1 MSRSIDERIVQMTFK
16 NEEFERRAKTT
27 ISTLG
32 KLDTSLNP
40 AKFAKNL
47 SGMQAAS
54 ERLDLTNIAAGLEK
68 VNQGF
73 SIMEQIAIGVFRRIG
88 DQIAGFVSNKIRGF
102 WTSLTQMSDL
112 QMFDVGYKKYND
124 LTASVQTLVNSTGK
138 SVDEIDTYLDRLM
151 WYSDETSFGFTD
163 MTKALGT
170 MVSAGGDIDKLIPM
184 LMGIGNATAYAGKGA
199 QEFTR
204 VIYNLNQSYS
214 SGALNT
220 MDWRSIE
227 LAGVDSKV
235 LKEQLI
241 AVGKEL
247 GTIKKKSA
255 GLSDFKQLLSDKVFT
270 REVMEKA
277 FTNFAAMT
285 EEAEKLVKSG
295 EYQTAADAIE
305 ALSGNFE
312 EFAERA
318 FRSAQEA
325 KSFREAIEATQDAVS
340 SGWMQ
345 TFKIVFGNY
354 NESKALW
361 TDMTN
366 TFWEIFASGASRRN
380 TILETWKAQWKNFI
394 SVTNPDDQINPIDF
408 DAWKQAQPY
417 LTQTQALVGAIS
429 DVVIGIRDM
438 ISDVFRL
445 VFPIHKVLNEDGQLV
460 EDYSVTAKKIF
471 DIIEKVRKSLINLSE
486 DGFNSKAAVAFRRN
500 FMGVL
505 EVIKTFGV
513 YAKSFHDNFI
523 KPFAEMLK
531 PVLGEVVK
539 LWDSLGKIIIG
550 TAQNARKDLSPFES
564 FLSNVLKLLSPI
576 INLLQNVLQWV
587 NKLVSGVGRVSIFD
601 GVISTIG
608 NTFQWLTDVISGSVP
623 ILQTLGGWLTN
634 VFGKVQESI
643 SNFLKGNGSDMSKLA
658 EGGILGMLGIGLAKL
673 IKLFG
678 TFGTKLN
685 EIDFMDL
692 GKNFSKYFTGGLG
705 KGLADSITSVF
716 TALKDGLGGLL
727 GGGKTAISGIALKGI
742 ADAIIELAIA
752 LLILSTVDSE
762 KILDSLMGL
771 AFVLGE
777 VVAVIAV
784 MNKMDFSNG
793 FTGNGKKGISGFFS
807 NLGASFK
814 NLMAPNNF
822 KMAMKAVKD
831 LAFVILELSVAL
843 KIMSTIE
850 PEKMSVA
857 IKGLGLA
864 LLELAVFIA
873 VVGAASKKMQ
883 GGNIKSTGKMLTK
896 LGFAMI
902 EIAAALK
909 IMGSLSWN
917 QLTVGLVGMGVA
929 LTEIGAF
936 VIAVSKWSGKGA
948 SLKIA
953 ALGPAMIGIGLALI
967 EIAGA
972 MKIMSSMDVT
982 GSQTAMVAMFAA
994 LGAIGIFVAALSK
1007 LTMGGL
1013 GVIGVA
1019 TGLLILSA
1027 AIGSLSLTLMAL
1039 SAVGWEQIKEGL
1051 KLFGNMLAIL
1061 GGAGAILGVIS
1072 PLLLLGAAALA
1083 AFGGALY
1090 VVSAAMLNAVN
1101 AFLAFQLIGGDMVST
1116 MIDIMTDAFAAIIGL
1131 IPSFVLGIVQ
1141 AIIGCAGQLLNMVS
1155 QLIQMVV
1162 GFIGDNLG
1170 TVVNT
1175 IINFATTVLQTLI
1188 PGVTSLMPL
1197 LFDLVMAVLNG
1208 LNDGLIANMD
1218 TLVENLFNL
1227 LVTAI
1232 HSLANVVRSG
1242 GELGAALMDLASGLL
1257 EGLFGALGSVFSG
1270 IGKIG
1275 GGIVDGFKG
1284 LWDSLFSSGN
1294 ETGAS
1299 LPEEMASGIEDNAQ
1313 TAVDAADKLG
1323 SDTAEAMENSDKAL
1337 AAAKD
1342 TVQGFTSFLTSGTA
1356 QGWMSA
1362 GFSSLGTVG
1371 INEMKKVLG
1380 IASPSKVMAEQGA
1393 FTVLGFVNGI
1403 YDNLKYVDEAG
1414 VDTANIMLDAIKMA
1428 TDATNS
1434 ALDGNLNP
1442 VITPVLDLTDVEQN
1456 SKSIS
1461 SLLDS
1466 NASYNAALGI
1476 QPNRFAFGN
1485 QNGLNNPL
1493 NVNVSFTI
1501 NEAGKELTEEDFTKF
1516 GKQISNIV
1524 NEELGGWI

>member
-73 SIMEQIAIGVFRRIG
+73 SIMEQIAIGVFRNIG
-88 DQIAGFVSNKIRGF
+88 NQISGFVSNKIRGF

-305 ALSGNFE
+305 ALSGRFD

-318 FRSAQEA
+318 FKSAQEA

-345 TFKIVFGNY
+345 TFKLIFGNY
-354 NESKALW
+354 EQSKALW
-361 TDMTN
+361 TDVTN
-366 TFWEIFASGASRRN
+366 TFWDLFASGAEKRN
-380 TILETWKAQWKNFI
+380 AMFKEWKSIWQDTDKAVQYFGKPFEKGGN
-394 SVTNPDDQINPIDF
+394 
-408 DAWKQAQPY
+408 
-417 LTQTQALVGAIS
+417 LTQTQALINDLSDAILNFRDMLSALANETIDFPTIEAVALALFNAIEKIRGAIRGFI
-429 DVVIGIRDM
+429 DDM
-438 ISDVFRL
+438 NAP
-445 VFPIHKVLNEDGQLV
+445 PIERSGLLRAFQSLYDAVLMTVKLFVTVGKEI
-460 EDYSVTAKKIF
+460 YS
-471 DIIEKVRKSLINLSE
+471 S
-486 DGFNSKAAVAFRRN
+486 
-500 FMGVL
+500 
-505 EVIKTFGV
+505 
-513 YAKSFHDNFI
+513 FI
-523 KPFAEMLK
+523 KPLASLLK
-531 PVLGEVVK
+531 PILEDIFRIFEDINEVVYK
-539 LWDSLGKIIIG
+539 GESGIIK
-550 TAQNARKDLSPFES
+550 N
-564 FLSNVLKLLSPI
+564 LSPI
-576 INLLQNVLQWV
+576 QKFLKGILDILTPIINGIG
-587 NKLVSGVGRVSIFD
+587 GVIHWIRELADSIRNDSFKNGIHIFD
-601 GVISTIG
+601 GLAKSIVDFTSFVAG
-608 NTFQWLTDVISGSVP
+608 ALNGSIPV
-623 ILQTLGGWLTN
+623 LQTLGDWLKN
-634 VFGKVQESI
+634 IFGKVQESI
-643 SNFLKGNGSDMSKLA
+643 TNFLSGNGSNISKLA
-658 EGGILGMLGIGLAKL
+658 EGGVLGMFGIGLAKL
-673 IKLFG
+673 IKLLG
-678 TFGTKLN
+678 TLGTKIN

-692 GKNFSKYFTGGLG
+692 GKNFSRYFTGGLG
-705 KGLADSITSVF
+705 KGISDGITNIFDS
-716 TALKDGLGGLL
+716 LKNGLGGLI
-727 GGGKTAISGIALKGI
+727 GGGKTAIDGLALKGI
-742 ADAIIELAIA
+742 ADAIMELALA
-752 LLILSTVDSE
+752 LLVLSLVDGT
-762 KILDSLMGL
+762 KIATSLGGL
-771 AFVLGE
+771 AAALGGI
-777 VVAVIAV
+777 VYVITQL
-784 MNKMDFSNG
+784 NKMQFANNY
-793 FTGNGKKGISGFFS
+793 TGNGKKGLSGFFS
-807 NLGASFK
+807 NISASFK
-814 NLMAPNNF
+814 NLTQPNDF
-822 KMAMKAVKD
+822 KTAIKAVKD

-843 KIMSTIE
+843 KILSTINLDQ
-850 PEKMSVA
+850 MAIAVA
-857 IKGLGLA
+857 GLGVV
-864 LLELAVFIA
+864 LLELGIFIKSLGKSSNGMDGKN
-873 VVGAASKKMQ
+873 V
-883 GGNIKSTGKMLTK
+883 KSTGKMLSK
-896 LGFAMI
+896 LGFALI

-909 IMGSLSWN
+909 IMASMNWGELA
-917 QLTVGLVGMGVA
+917 VGIVGMGAV
-929 LTEIGAF
+929 LTELGIFIKSISAIGGGKAF
-936 VIAVSKWSGKGA
+936 FT
-948 SLKIA
+948 LT
-953 ALGPAMIGIGLALI
+953 ALGPAMIGIGLSLI
-967 EIAGA
+967 EIAAA
-972 MKIMSSMDVT
+972 MKILSTMDIT
-982 GSQTAMVAMFAA
+982 GSNTAIVALFAA
-994 LGAIGIFVAALSK
+994 LGTIGIFVAALSK

-1027 AIGSLSLTLMAL
+1027 AIGNLSLALITL
-1039 SAVGWEQIKEGL
+1039 SAIGWNQIKDGL
-1051 KLFGNMLAIL
+1051 KIFAAMLGIL

-1101 AFLAFQLIGGDMVST
+1101 AFLTFKLIGGDMVST

-1162 GFIGDNLG
+1162 GFITDNLG
-1170 TVVNT
+1170 TVVNS

-1197 LFDLVMAVLNG
+1197 LFDLVMAFLNG

-1299 LPEEMASGIEDNAQ
+1299 LPEEMATGIEENAQ
-1313 TAVDAADKLG
+1313 TAVNAADKLG

-1342 TVQGFTSFLTSGTA
+1342 TVQGFTDFLTSGTA

-1403 YDNLKYVDEAG
+1403 YDNLKFVDEAG

-1428 TDATNS
+1428 TDAANS